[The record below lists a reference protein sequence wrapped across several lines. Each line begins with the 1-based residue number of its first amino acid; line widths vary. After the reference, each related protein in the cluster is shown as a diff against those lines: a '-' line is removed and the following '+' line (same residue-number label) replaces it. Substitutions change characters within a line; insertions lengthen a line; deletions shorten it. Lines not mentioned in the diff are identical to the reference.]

1 MQNGRG
7 SKGTEILNR
16 LSADTHTM
24 RWPSRKNEHEIVN
37 FALVIYLIGFAV
49 GILWFLLS
57 IPPDNRE
64 SLPFTVTVSGTSGAL
79 FGLVFLLTQMFLS
92 RADKKEIMGKLGS
105 MDEKLDSMDKKLGKL
120 DSIEAILLRIEAH
133 LKAGTSNGSSPQQ
146 YQRMSSPK
154 ASRAAV

>member
-1 MQNGRG
+1 
-7 SKGTEILNR
+7 
-16 LSADTHTM
+16 M

-120 DSIEAILLRIEAH
+120 DSMDKKLGKLDSIEAILLRIETH
-133 LKAGTSNGSSPQQ
+133 LKTGTSSGSSPQR
-146 YQRMSSPK
+146 YRKTAGPK
-154 ASRAAV
+154 ASKAAVQPRPGSGKT